1 MTKKHSFVAD
11 PEIFHMK
18 LDAPV
23 SSIMTTQVDMVSPEQ
38 KLVDI
43 KHLYEK
49 TPFHHHIPVVVNN
62 KVTGMVSLVDFMRAI
77 GNASLNDTDPV
88 YQNMTVRDIMTENP
102 LTIKSDTTIKKAA
115 KDLTRGEVHAFI
127 IADHGELKG
136 ILSYTDII
144 SYLLRVLD

>member
-1 MTKKHSFVAD
+1 
-11 PEIFHMK
+11 MK

-23 SSIMTTQVDMVSPEQ
+23 STIMTAQVDSVTPAQ

-49 TPFHHHIPVVVNN
+49 TPFHHHIPVVENN

-77 GNASLNDTDPV
+77 GNATLNDSDTV
-88 YQNMTVRDIMTENP
+88 YQNLTVKDIMTINP
-102 LTIKSDTTIKKAA
+102 ITMKPDTAIKKAA
-115 KDLTRGEVHAFI
+115 KEMVKGEVHAFI

-136 ILSYTDII
+136 ILSYTDILN
-144 SYLLRVLD
+144 YLLRVLD

>member
-1 MTKKHSFVAD
+1 MKKPKFAD
-11 PEIFHMK
+11 LYVQNSMK

-23 SSIMTTQVDMVSPEQ
+23 STIMTIQVDSVTPSQ

-49 TPFHHHIPVVVNN
+49 TPFHHHIPVVENN

-77 GNASLNDTDPV
+77 GNASLNDNDTV
-88 YQNMTVRDIMTENP
+88 YQNLTVKDIMSINP
-102 LTIKSDTTIKKAA
+102 VTMKPDTAIKKAA
-115 KDLTRGEVHAFI
+115 KEMVKGEVHAFI

-144 SYLLRVLD
+144 NYLLRVLD

>member
-1 MTKKHSFVAD
+1 MKKAKFAD
-11 PEIFHMK
+11 LYVQNSMK

-23 SSIMTTQVDMVSPEQ
+23 SSIMTIQVDSVTPSQ

-49 TPFHHHIPVVVNN
+49 TPFHHHIPVVENN

-77 GNASLNDTDPV
+77 GNASLNDNDTV
-88 YQNMTVRDIMTENP
+88 YQNLTVKDIMSINP
-102 LTIKSDTTIKKAA
+102 VTMKPDTAIKKAA
-115 KDLTRGEVHAFI
+115 KEMVKGEVHAFI

-144 SYLLRVLD
+144 NYLLRVLD

>member
-1 MTKKHSFVAD
+1 
-11 PEIFHMK
+11 MK

-23 SSIMTTQVDMVSPEQ
+23 STIMTAQVDSVTPAQ

-49 TPFHHHIPVVVNN
+49 TPFHHHIPVVENN

-77 GNASLNDTDPV
+77 GTASLNDNDSV
-88 YQNMTVRDIMTENP
+88 YQNLTVKDIMSISPVTMKP
-102 LTIKSDTTIKKAA
+102 DTSIKKAA
-115 KDLTRGEVHAFI
+115 KEMVKGEVHAFI

-144 SYLLRVLD
+144 NYLLRVLD